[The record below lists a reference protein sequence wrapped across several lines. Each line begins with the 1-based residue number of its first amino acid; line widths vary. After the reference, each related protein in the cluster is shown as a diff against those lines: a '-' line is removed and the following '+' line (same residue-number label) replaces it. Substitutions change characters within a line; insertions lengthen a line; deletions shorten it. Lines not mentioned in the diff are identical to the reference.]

1 MPLIAAT
8 QAEGGIAFNVKVL
21 ENQLKEQKL
30 AVEKP
35 ENAQTIVLKDLKWPY

>member
-1 MPLIAAT
+1 MAVIAAN
-8 QAEGGIAFNVKVL
+8 QAEGGLAFNVKVL